1 MTIFMSG
8 ILSCTSKYSAM
19 LTHIDVVI
27 TIIIINNHI
36 IMNNI
41 NPATEEFRLK

>member
-1 MTIFMSG
+1 
-8 ILSCTSKYSAM
+8 M

-41 NPATEEFRLK
+41 NPATEEFRLKQHVGMFGPC